1 MSRLILLGAGTAG
14 SADHAPAGLLLEYG
28 QVRIGFDGGP
38 GSEPPENVHAW
49 LVSDPF
55 DPLQPRR
62 RALAH
67 TTGMPEPVVS
77 PYDHGAL
84 RIAPLPLAGH
94 AYGYRIT
101 TGTRTAVWAP
111 HAGAFPAWAESA
123 DLMFAPERLAPPALE
138 AGVRRLVLTAEEGR
152 DGHRARVEWAEEGRI
167 YRL

>member
-1 MSRLILLGAGTAG
+1 MSRLILLGTGTAG
-14 SADHAPAGLLLEYG
+14 SPVHAPAGLLLEYG

-55 DPLQPRR
+55 DPLQTDRR
-62 RALAH
+62 TLAH
-67 TTGMPEPVVS
+67 LTGMPEPVVS

-94 AYGYRIT
+94 AYGYRIS

-111 HAGAFPAWAESA
+111 HAPAFPDWARAA
-123 DLMFAPERLAPPALE
+123 DLMFGPEDLVRIARE
-138 AGVRRLVLTAEEGR
+138 SGVRRLVVTVHDESDGLPDHGEWGEEGR
-152 DGHRARVEWAEEGRI
+152 S

>member
-1 MSRLILLGAGTAG
+1 MSRLILLGVGTAG
-14 SADHAPAGLLLEYG
+14 ASRHAPAGLLLEYG

-55 DPLQPRR
+55 DPLQEQR

-67 TTGMPEPVVS
+67 ATGMPEPAVS

-84 RIAPLPLAGH
+84 RIAPLPLSGH
-94 AYGYRIT
+94 AYGYRIS
-101 TGTRTAVWAP
+101 TGTRTAIWAP
-111 HAGAFPAWAESA
+111 HTPHFPAWASAA
-123 DLMFAPERLAPPALE
+123 DLMFGAEAVAASARS
-138 AGVRRLVLTAEEGR
+138 AGVRRLVLTVPAEHDGSPLGAEWGEEGR
-152 DGHRARVEWAEEGRI
+152 A